1 MLSFLGQD
9 SRIGAGFRV
18 GQNADFQV
26 LLELGPQSET
36 QPIGPNASSTRETRE
51 NASASELKDGKKRS
65 KKKTKEYKK
74 FQFNDAPDKNVTKM
88 NTAQ

>member
-1 MLSFLGQD
+1 MSLLGQD

-36 QPIGPNASSTRETRE
+36 QPIGPNANSTRETRE
-51 NASASELKDGKKRS
+51 QHSNAGELKDGKKRY
-65 KKKTKEYKK
+65 KKKTKEFKK
-74 FQFNDAPDKNVTKM
+74 FQFNAAPDKNVTKM